1 MNTIQVITQN
11 KCETDTIK
19 RSIFRSLLLSML
31 AFGFL
36 IGIIFPP
43 FARLVLNSERA
54 LSPVFIGLCIAAG
67 LIVGLV
73 NFLLFR
79 VVVSH
84 ELGGI
89 ARAMQHV
96 LVSVATA
103 ENTGEGCED
112 CQIAVTSRDAI
123 GEIQCSFNNMARA
136 IASRLNLEGATRRIH
151 AQLSTSVD
159 LSDISKQL
167 LTSMAQASGANAGLL
182 YGDVGDSYELLADF
196 GIDRSQSLQRKLSSS
211 SGPLSHALQI
221 GRILPLS
228 LEKDGLEWISMSTPL
243 GSFQPRSMAVIPLM
257 SKEQAVGLALVTAEA
272 KQIIPAQLEIL
283 DMMRSHGAP
292 YLQNAILH
300 RKIQDL
306 AAIDDLTRI
315 LNRRFGVQ
323 RMNEEFSRS
332 VRHGIPLSVFIMDI
346 DHFKRF
352 NDDFGHDA
360 GDTVLKLVA
369 KTINESVRSG
379 DIACRY
385 GGEEFMV
392 VAPGTGQADSVRL
405 AERLR
410 RKIET
415 TQVAWGQQSLSVT
428 ISIGIATWPMTRVSL
443 AEELLQKADMALFFA
458 KNSGRNRTAVNQDDK
473 MLAASQVEQQP
484 APVN

>member
-1 MNTIQVITQN
+1 MNTVNSMIQS
-11 KCETDTIK
+11 KCDTNSVK
-19 RSIFRSLLLSML
+19 RSVFRLLFASML

-36 IGIIFPP
+36 VGIIFPP
-43 FARLVLNSERA
+43 FARLVLDSERA
-54 LSPVFIGLCIAAG
+54 LSPVFIVLCITAG

-79 VVVSH
+79 VVVSR
-84 ELGGI
+84 ELGRI
-89 ARAMQHV
+89 VTAMQHV
-96 LVSVATA
+96 LVSVAAA

-112 CQIAVTSRDAI
+112 CQIAVTSKDAI
-123 GEIQCSFNNMARA
+123 GEIQCSFNNMAQA
-136 IASRLNLEGATRRIH
+136 IASRLKLESATRKMH

-167 LTSMAQASGANAGLL
+167 LAGMAEASAAHAGLL

-196 GIDRSQSLQRKLSSS
+196 GVDRSPTLQRKLNSS
-211 SGPLSHALQI
+211 SGPLNYALQT
-221 GRILPLS
+221 GKILPLS
-228 LEKDGLEWISMSTPL
+228 LAKDGLAWISMSTPIGTL
-243 GSFQPRSMAVIPLM
+243 QPHSMAVIPLM
-257 SKEQAVGLALVTAEA
+257 TKEQAVGLALVSASA
-272 KQIIPAQLEIL
+272 DQIAPPQLEIL
-283 DMMRSHGAP
+283 EMMRSHGAP

-315 LNRRFGVQ
+315 LNRRFGIQ
-323 RMNEEFSRS
+323 RLNEEFSRS
-332 VRHGIPLSVFIMDI
+332 VRHGIPMSVFMIDI
-346 DHFKRF
+346 DHFKIF

-360 GDTVLKLVA
+360 GDAVLKVVA
-369 KTINESVRSG
+369 KIINESVRSG

-385 GGEEFMV
+385 GGEEFMM

-410 RKIET
+410 RQIET
-415 TQVAWGQQSLSVT
+415 TQIAWGQQNLSVT

-443 AEELLQKADMALFFA
+443 AEELLHKADMALYFA

-473 MLAASQVEQQP
+473 ILAAAQVELQP
-484 APVN
+484 APAE